1 MNSSLLDAKIIERGQ
16 TQEALASYL
25 SISPSTFYRK
35 KKCESDFFRDEIQK
49 IRKFLSLSSQE
60 VDLIFFDE

>member
-25 SISPSTFYRK
+25 GISSSTFYRK
-35 KKCESDFFRDEIQK
+35 KKGESDFFRDEIQK

-60 VDLIFFDE
+60 VDKIFFDD